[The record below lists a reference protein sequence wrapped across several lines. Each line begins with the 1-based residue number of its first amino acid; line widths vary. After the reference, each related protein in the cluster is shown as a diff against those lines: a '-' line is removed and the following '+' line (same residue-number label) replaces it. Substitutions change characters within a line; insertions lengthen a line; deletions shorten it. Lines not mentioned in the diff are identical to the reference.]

1 MSDLRIQIPKPR
13 GKLNLEV
20 LINFLE
26 RHVAHLYEVY
36 NLTTNIDASNILLA
50 QITKLGI
57 ILEQLTHL

>member
-26 RHVAHLYEVY
+26 RHITHLYEVY
-36 NLTTNIDASNILLA
+36 NLTTNIDANNILLA

-57 ILEQLTHL
+57 ILEQLNHL

>member
-57 ILEQLTHL
+57 ILEQLTQL